1 VSARRIDVH
10 HHYLTDDLLDELGRL
25 GIHHVGGQPLGPSR
39 FEDSIRVMD
48 RHEIDAALLSV
59 PIPLTFEDA
68 ATSRRVARAL
78 NESGARAVPANPG
91 RLAGVTSTLAGL
103 ERHRGFDDDD
113 RRAIET
119 DNARRLFPRV
129 TEAVGLSTDG

>member
-1 VSARRIDVH
+1 MSARRIDVH

-78 NESGARAVPANPG
+78 NESGARAVAAYPG
-91 RLAGVTSTLAGL
+91 RVAGSPARWPDSNAIAASTTTIAAPS
-103 ERHRGFDDDD
+103 RPTT
-113 RRAIET
+113 RA
-119 DNARRLFPRV
+119 AFSRVSPRPS
-129 TEAVGLSTDG
+129 A